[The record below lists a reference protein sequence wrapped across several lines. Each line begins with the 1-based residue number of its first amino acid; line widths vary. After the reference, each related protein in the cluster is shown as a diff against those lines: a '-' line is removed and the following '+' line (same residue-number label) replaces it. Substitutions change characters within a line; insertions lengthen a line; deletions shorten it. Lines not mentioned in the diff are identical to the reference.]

1 LPPLSESYR
10 HDLVGPYTENVM
22 QYQIVVNTLID
33 YVDLFIC
40 ETMSTIAESKSAVEA
55 ATTVMKEIKQQK
67 PIWVS
72 WTLDDNSDE
81 TEPVLRSGES
91 IKEALKSL
99 AKQVK
104 PNGLVEAFLFN
115 CSSPDVI
122 STGLSIME
130 REMKLLNLDAKSG
143 AYANG
148 FLQIFDENKNFSSI
162 KANES
167 CDEKERESISE
178 YRQDL
183 TPFEYFERYAK
194 QWAKNE
200 TVKIVGGC
208 CGIFP
213 EHIKYLSSEISK
225 YQ

>member
-1 LPPLSESYR
+1 
-10 HDLVGPYTENVM
+10 M
-22 QYQIVVNTLID
+22 
-33 YVDLFIC
+33 
-40 ETMSTIAESKSAVEA
+40 
-55 ATTVMKEIKQQK
+55 
-67 PIWVS
+67 
-72 WTLDDNSDE
+72 
-81 TEPVLRSGES
+81 
-91 IKEALKSL
+91 KSL

-122 STGLSIME
+122 STGLGVLDKEI
-130 REMKLLNLDAKSG
+130 RLLNLDAKSG

-148 FLQIFDENKNFSSI
+148 FLQIFDENKNFSSS
-162 KANES
+162 KPNES
-167 CDEKERESISE
+167 NGKLFYNDKLEYFLHSLSFFNVFVYILMIFLIFFESPDAKEKESISE

-183 TPFEYFERYAK
+183 TPFEYYERYAK
-194 QWAKNE
+194 QWTKNE

>member
-1 LPPLSESYR
+1 
-10 HDLVGPYTENVM
+10 M
-22 QYQIVVNTLID
+22 I
-33 YVDLFIC
+33 
-40 ETMSTIAESKSAVEA
+40 
-55 ATTVMKEIKQQK
+55 
-67 PIWVS
+67 
-72 WTLDDNSDE
+72 DE

-167 CDEKERESISE
+167 CGKLLCNDKFDYFLHSLYDYQASSI
-178 YRQDL
+178 
-183 TPFEYFERYAK
+183 
-194 QWAKNE
+194 
-200 TVKIVGGC
+200 
-208 CGIFP
+208 
-213 EHIKYLSSEISK
+213 YLFLF
-225 YQ
+225 